1 VDVRVTGEIY
11 TWSLK
16 AFISGAVDILVVLQ
30 LPSMVVYFVAM
41 YLMGPTSQVYRG
53 AARTKLNIFSKF
65 HSSIAKMLLA
75 EVAYRGLVNNFT
87 GHLDDLVSVTPPL
100 LLERLEDIFR
110 GLLTKEEIM
119 RLATVVFKTMDEDN
133 TDEIR
138 ATDFI
143 KACTDDGEMALST
156 LTRFFHTE
164 ASGRRFVLQRIL
176 DDTESRAT
184 TVARDFETRLF
195 TPNESFD
202 YPPIQTF
209 TPSLPS
215 YQEVVV
221 RLTGRDEVGDE
232 EQVTGEDPD
241 HAEDIALNKCRE
253 QIASHEKELQRLWD
267 HQKDT
272 VETLMRRMQEV
283 ELHASGA
290 LGILREAVQAHEDR
304 SSPPHLSLECPSLS
318 PRTMD
323 AATQASTPTARSSCS
338 SQTPAV
344 LRQHIQL
351 WQQTRHSFLATRP
364 PNKHAEEI
372 EADTLQFEL

>member
-1 VDVRVTGEIY
+1 
-11 TWSLK
+11 
-16 AFISGAVDILVVLQ
+16 
-30 LPSMVVYFVAM
+30 M

-53 AARTKLNIFSKF
+53 VARTKLNIFSKF

-87 GHLDDLVSVTPPL
+87 GHLNDLVSVTPPL
-100 LLERLEDIFR
+100 LLERLEDLFR

-164 ASGRRFVLQRIL
+164 DSDRHFVLQRIL
-176 DDTESRAT
+176 DDTESLAT
-184 TVARDFETRLF
+184 TVVRENSTRLF
-195 TPNESFD
+195 NPHKNLDDTPL
-202 YPPIQTF
+202 QTL

-215 YQEVVV
+215 IQEVVFS
-221 RLTGRDEVGDE
+221 LPGKDEVGGE
-232 EQVTGEDPD
+232 EHVTGKDPD
-241 HAEDIALNKCRE
+241 HAEDIALNKWRE
-253 QIASHEKELQRLWD
+253 QIASHDEELQRLWD
-267 HQKDT
+267 HQKYA

-283 ELHASGA
+283 ELHSSRA
-290 LGILREAVQAHEDR
+290 LGILREAVQAHEEGPL
-304 SSPPHLSLECPSLS
+304 PPPVSLECPSPS
-318 PRTMD
+318 PRSMD
-323 AATQASTPTARSSCS
+323 AATQASTPTGLSSWS
-338 SQTPAV
+338 SQMPAV
-344 LRQHIQL
+344 LRKPDIQL

-364 PNKHAEEI
+364 PNKNAEEL
-372 EADTLQFEL
+372 ETDHNSNCEQAT